1 MEGIVELCGD
11 TLSLCLYRNTSQ
23 CWSGRR
29 NNHQV
34 VDPQVQMGGNRRHLA
49 RAGALQRWEA
59 VVLSRTIVQKT
70 QQICSKL

>member
-1 MEGIVELCGD
+1 MEGIVELCCD

-29 NNHQV
+29 INHRV

-70 QQICSKL
+70 QQISSKL